1 MIAILFPA
9 GAFGSTLEYCVR
21 NFSNELTKVN
31 ARVQADGSMHG
42 FTKEFHPTTFEQYMY
57 NVGPKHE
64 VITPI
69 YPTLNYTSPVESI
82 LHWKNILP
90 KEARTIVI
98 YFDGIEQYERNTLF
112 AFSKIPNYLQLA
124 LKDKAQAWNSAYQSH
139 NDMTIWELR
148 EALSFLVCQSND
160 YVNID
165 QHVPNNFMKITPD
178 DILFRLPTTLKNILT
193 FCDLTYNDDKLADFY
208 LNWQKKQ
215 QYVLNEFKLINEI
228 DSSIKSNR
236 NFSWN
241 KLSIMGEAI
250 IQSRLR
256 RQGVELK
263 CFNLINFPTNTTQL
277 ATYFK

>member
-1 MIAILFPA
+1 MIVILFPA

-31 ARVQADGSMHG
+31 HRVQADGSMHN

-112 AFSKIPNYLQLA
+112 AFSKAPNFLQSV
-124 LKDKAQAWNSAYQSH
+124 LKDKAQVWNSAYQSH